1 MEKEKIIDIAKN
13 VTDKSNKD
21 LFLVETVLY
30 DEFQKTREL
39 ILDLVTHLDNV
50 ETLYNNV
57 NSEIEKRTR
66 K

>member
-13 VTDKSNKD
+13 VQDKSNKD

-57 NSEIEKRTR
+57 NSEIEKRT
-66 K
+66 KK

>member
-13 VTDKSNKD
+13 VEDKSNKD
-21 LFLVETVLY
+21 LFLVETELY
-30 DEFQKTREL
+30 NEFQKTREL

>member
-1 MEKEKIIDIAKN
+1 MEKEKIINIAKN